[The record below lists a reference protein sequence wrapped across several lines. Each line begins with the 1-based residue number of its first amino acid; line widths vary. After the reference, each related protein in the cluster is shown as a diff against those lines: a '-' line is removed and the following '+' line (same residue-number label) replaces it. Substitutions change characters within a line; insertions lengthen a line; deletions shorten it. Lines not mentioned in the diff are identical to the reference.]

1 MLLNWQLWSIHEKY
15 INDIHILWWSKRATV
30 GFATMG
36 LIQFT
41 SDIPSGSF
49 SRSYEVI
56 SKSWKIASRT
66 SVRSPSW
73 HAWHEF
79 EMFWIWNVLH
89 LFSCWLGLLKET
101 ESVGFLKE
109 RIDLVEMLLF
119 MLQSVL
125 YHFNLHSAMNEFKSV
140 FGSLITLFT

>member
-1 MLLNWQLWSIHEKY
+1 MCSLTGSCEASMRNISMTFTFFGDQREQQLGLPPWVLYSSLQTFLLVAFLGVMKWSQKAERLHQE
-15 INDIHILWWSKRATV
+15 L
-30 GFATMG
+30 
-36 LIQFT
+36 
-41 SDIPSGSF
+41 
-49 SRSYEVI
+49 
-56 SKSWKIASRT
+56 
-66 SVRSPSW
+66 
-73 HAWHEF
+73 AWGAPADTRGMNLKCF
-79 EMFWIWNVLH
+79 ELKHLH